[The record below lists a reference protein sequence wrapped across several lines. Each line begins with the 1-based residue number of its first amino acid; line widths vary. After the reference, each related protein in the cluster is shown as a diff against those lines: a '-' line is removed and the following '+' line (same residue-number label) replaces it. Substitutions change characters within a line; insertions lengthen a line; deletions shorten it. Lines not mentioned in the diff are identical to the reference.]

1 MRLFAAH
8 FRPLPWHLGC
18 VTRASVQRP
27 VQQKIVPGTPV
38 PLPDHRVVP
47 AVPRIV
53 ALGGG
58 TGLPTV
64 LEGLADAL
72 GQSARRGAPG
82 FTTETITAIV
92 SVTDDGGSSGV
103 LRRDLGVLPPGDIR
117 NCLAA
122 LSDRHSVM
130 TDLLQYRFSA
140 GDGLAGHPLGN
151 LLLAGLTELT
161 GNLAQATE
169 RLSRILN
176 VRGQVLP
183 ATTDDVSL
191 RAEFSCG
198 AIVEGE
204 TAISNRR
211 APIRWMSLSGP
222 ARPLPKALDALA
234 EADIIVIG
242 PGSLYTSVLPPL
254 LMEGF
259 ADAIVRSGA
268 VCIYVANLMT
278 EPGETDGFSVEDH
291 LNVLRQHV
299 GGDLF
304 DFAIVNGGPVPYW
317 LARTYAARGSFPV
330 AGSDARQVGRTRL
343 VGYDLA
349 AELQGAKI
357 RHAVADLAAAILDV
371 YYRARVEDA
380 LRSVQAAS

>member
-1 MRLFAAH
+1 MQ
-8 FRPLPWHLGC
+8 G
-18 VTRASVQRP
+18 P
-27 VQQKIVPGTPV
+27 VSTP
-38 PLPDHRVVP
+38 DSRVVP

-64 LEGLADAL
+64 LEGLSDAL
-72 GQSARRGAPG
+72 GQSARRGVPG
-82 FTTETITAIV
+82 FTTDSITAVV

-103 LRRDLGVLPPGDIR
+103 LRRDLGILPPGDIR
-117 NCLAA
+117 NCLVA
-122 LSDRHSVM
+122 LSDRNSLM
-130 TDLLQYRFSA
+130 TDLLQYRFA
-140 GDGLAGHPLGN
+140 NGEGLAGHPLGN

-161 GNLAQATE
+161 GNLALATE

-183 ATTDDVSL
+183 ATTENVSL

-198 AIVEGE
+198 TVVEGE
-204 TAISNRR
+204 TAIVNRR
-211 APIRWMSLSGP
+211 APIRWMSLTRP
-222 ARPLPKALDALA
+222 VQPLPKALQAVADA
-234 EADIIVIG
+234 DVIVVG

-259 ADAIVRSGA
+259 AEAMANSNA
-268 VCIYVANLMT
+268 VCVYVSNLMT

-299 GGDLF
+299 GRDLF
-304 DFAIVNGGPVPYW
+304 DFAIVNTGQVPSG
-317 LARTYAARGSFPV
+317 LSRAYAARGSFPV
-330 AGSDARQVGRTRL
+330 PWTNARMIGRTRL
-343 VGYDLA
+343 MGYDLA
-349 AELQGAKI
+349 AEIHGHKI
-357 RHAVADLAAAILDV
+357 RHAASDLAAAILDV

-380 LRSVQAAS
+380 LCSAQAAS

>member
-1 MRLFAAH
+1 M
-8 FRPLPWHLGC
+8 
-18 VTRASVQRP
+18 QRP
-27 VQQKIVPGTPV
+27 VQQNIVPSTPV
-38 PLPDHRVVP
+38 PIPDPRVVP
-47 AVPRIV
+47 PVPRVV

-64 LEGLADAL
+64 LEGLSDAL

-82 FTTETITAIV
+82 FTADAITAVV

-122 LSDRHSVM
+122 LAERHSVM
-130 TDLLQYRFSA
+130 TDLLQYRFAS

-169 RLSRILN
+169 RLARVLN

-183 ATTDDVSL
+183 ATTEDVSL

-204 TAISNRR
+204 TAIVNRR
-211 APIRWMSLSGP
+211 APIRWMSLTR
-222 ARPLPKALDALA
+222 AVNPLPKAVQAVA
-234 EADIIVIG
+234 EADIIVVG

-259 ADAIVRSGA
+259 AEAIATSGA
-268 VCIYVANLMT
+268 LCIYVANLMT

-299 GGDLF
+299 GCDLF
-304 DFAIVNGGPVPYW
+304 DYAIVNKGPVPYW

-330 AGSDARQVGRTRL
+330 PGGDVRRVGRTRL

-357 RHAVADLAAAILDV
+357 RHAASDLAAAILDV
-371 YYRARVEDA
+371 YYRARVDQA
-380 LRSVQAAS
+380 LRSGQAAS